1 MTSNSVLVVE
11 DEPDVRE
18 LLNFTLGRV
27 GFDVHLAADAEEA
40 LRMLAIRLPDLIL
53 IDWMLPGLSGVDL
66 ARHLRRDESTA
77 TLPLIMLTARSDE
90 DDKLR
95 SFDVGIDDYVTKP
108 FSSKELVA
116 RIRALIRRSSGKNEG
131 SITVSGLTLDTV
143 AHSVSCEG
151 TTVHL
156 RPMEYRLLELFLTH
170 PKRAFY
176 RSQLLD
182 MLWGRTVFVDERTV
196 DVHILRLRKALAP
209 FNMDNLVQTVRGV
222 GYRFAPMHG

>member
-18 LLNFTLGRV
+18 LLKFTLGRV
-27 GFDVHLAADAEEA
+27 GLDVQLAADAEEA
-40 LRMLAIRLPDLIL
+40 LRMLAIRLPDLVV

-66 ARHLRRDESTA
+66 ARHLRRDEATA
-77 TLPLIMLTARSDE
+77 KLPLIMLTARSDE

-116 RIRALIRRSSGKNEG
+116 RIRALIRRSSAAPDG
-131 SITVSGLTLDTV
+131 SITLSGLTLDTV
-143 AHSVSCEG
+143 AHSVTCNDV
-151 TTVHL
+151 TVEL

-170 PKRAFY
+170 PQRAFN
-176 RSQLLD
+176 RSQLLNL
-182 MLWGRTVFVDERTV
+182 LWGRTVYVDERTV

-222 GYRFAPMHG
+222 GYRFTPMHG